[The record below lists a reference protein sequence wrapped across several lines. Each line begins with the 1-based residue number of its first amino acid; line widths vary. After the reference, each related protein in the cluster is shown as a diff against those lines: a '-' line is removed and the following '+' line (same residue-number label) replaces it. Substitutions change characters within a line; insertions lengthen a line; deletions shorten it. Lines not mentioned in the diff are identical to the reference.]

1 MAILTAEEKA
11 QSKMQHSKAKE
22 KFRRTLPLGKKNSV
36 IVQHA
41 KAQAEFREAMT
52 PEEKQEVKL
61 QHVQAKT
68 QRITILTAKEK
79 ARRKLQH
86 SRGQEKFIW
95 KSLFANFQFAIHI
108 LLTRVLEEKKKER
121 EILN

>member
-1 MAILTAEEKA
+1 M
-11 QSKMQHSKAKE
+11 
-22 KFRRTLPLGKKNSV
+22 

-68 QRITILTAKEK
+68 QRITILTADEK
-79 ARRKLQH
+79 AQRKLQH
-86 SRGQEKFIW
+86 WRG
-95 KSLFANFQFAIHI
+95 
-108 LLTRVLEEKKKER
+108 
-121 EILN
+121 

>member
-1 MAILTAEEKA
+1 
-11 QSKMQHSKAKE
+11 MQHSKAKE
-22 KFRRTLPLGKKNSV
+22 KFRRALPLGKKDSV
-36 IVQHA
+36 RVQHA

-61 QHVQAKT
+61 QHAQAKT

-86 SRGQEKFIW
+86 LRGQEKFIW
-95 KSLFANFQFAIHI
+95 KSLFATFQFAIQI
-108 LLTRVLEEKKKER
+108 LLTRVLEKKKKVR